1 MIPTK
6 RPEREGPI
14 SKRSPYFSKSKMH
27 TGETPSLRGTG
38 NAVGF
43 QFSASVGF
51 TAGTQELTVR
61 VFKLVESKVL
71 LVPKRHSG

>member
-1 MIPTK
+1 
-6 RPEREGPI
+6 
-14 SKRSPYFSKSKMH
+14 MH

-61 VFKLVESKVL
+61 VFKLVESKAL